1 MRSVEADARP
11 AIRVRPVP
19 QCDPPF
25 DDELMPELWATT
37 QPTLFEWPVRR
48 SAEPPSPSP
57 PSALAEPLTHPS
69 STTVAASAGTT
80 TSPPGAC
87 PLPARP
93 TCTTTPLPAGPAG
106 AARPPA
112 TSSVAT
118 APPKLP
124 IDRAEL
130 TGASPD
136 ARLAVR
142 RFVSTCVEVFN
153 GYRPAAHLRRM
164 SAPKEAARVVAQ
176 GVAGAR
182 RIAELRR
189 AARPGDRHTRR
200 PGPVGVLGLRLC
212 EPRQGAVEAAVL
224 LVTGER
230 TWAMALRLE
239 QDERGWAATVLRLI

>member
-1 MRSVEADARP
+1 MRSVEPGAWP

-25 DDELMPELWATT
+25 DDELMPEPWAAI
-37 QPTLFEWPVRR
+37 QPALFDWPVRR
-48 SAEPPSPSP
+48 PAERRPS
-57 PSALAEPLTHPS
+57 
-69 STTVAASAGTT
+69 
-80 TSPPGAC
+80 
-87 PLPARP
+87 
-93 TCTTTPLPAGPAG
+93 TP
-106 AARPPA
+106 PPA
-112 TSSVAT
+112 TT
-118 APPKLP
+118 APPNRP
-124 IDRAEL
+124 IDRPAAAGASLATRRETVGAFPDGRPASRPGTTGASPDPL
-130 TGASPD
+130 PPGTDDACGKGRLAGRPGTTGASPD
-136 ARLAVR
+136 ARMAVR
-142 RFVSTCVEVFN
+142 RFVSMCVEVFN

-189 AARPGDRHTRR
+189 VARPGDRHARR

-239 QDERGWAATVLRLI
+239 EDQRGWAATVLRLI